1 MILCY
6 NPHLFFDSRIRDLL
20 TFKWNKAFVTNIET
34 VDEQHKMLVDMI
46 NKLGESIY
54 AKEELAPEVLD
65 KYFENLAL
73 YAKVHFGDEEVYMAE
88 FKVDSRHQDAHKHA
102 HEMFLQEATKL
113 YEGVKNKLIGTE
125 FLFHFLANWITVHIL
140 GTDKIMARQIKNIQ
154 EGKTPKEAFDAVQ
167 DVVDETVAPLL
178 YAINQ
183 LFTRTT
189 NMNHKL
195 MSLNRSLNEQVQQ
208 RTQQLQR
215 VNDTLKAMALTDT
228 LTGLGNRRAA
238 VAYLQNEWK
247 KPFDERIT
255 LTCIMIDVDKFK
267 HINDTQGHECGD
279 KVLTTVATRIR
290 DSVRNDDFVCR
301 LGGDEFVVLS
311 NNTNLAYI
319 MQLAEH
325 IRKQIA
331 QIHIKF
337 ATDVWDGSISL
348 GVAQRDE
355 STQSYIDL
363 LKRADEGLYKAKE
376 GGRNQIGCVQT
387 FGFCS
392 LEESKRH

>member
-1 MILCY
+1 MGGA
-6 NPHLFFDSRIRDLL
+6 LL
-20 TFKWNKAFVTNIET
+20 TFKWNKSFVTNIET
-34 VDEQHKMLVDMI
+34 VDEQHKMLVNMI

-54 AKEELAPEVLD
+54 SKEELSPEVLD

-88 FKVDSRHQDAHKHA
+88 YKVDSRHQDAHKHA
-102 HEMFLQEATKL
+102 HAMFLQEATKL
-113 YEGVKNKLIGTE
+113 YEGVKNKLIGPE
-125 FLFHFLANWITVHIL
+125 FLFHFLANWISIHIL
-140 GTDKIMARQIKNIQ
+140 GTDKIMAKQIKNIT

-178 YAINQ
+178 YAVNQ

-195 MSLNRSLNEQVQQ
+195 MSLNRSLNEQVQL

-228 LTGLGNRRAA
+228 LTNLGNRRAA

-279 KVLTTVATRIR
+279 KVLKTVATKIR

-331 QIHIKF
+331 QIHLEF
-337 ATDVWDGSISL
+337 PSDSWNGSISL
-348 GVAQRDE
+348 GVAQRDKE
-355 STQSYIDL
+355 TKTYIDL
-363 LKRADEGLYKAKE
+363 LKKADEGLYIAKE
-376 GGRNQIGCVQT
+376 GGRNQIGCSQN

-392 LEESKRH
+392 LEEGKRHQ

>member
-1 MILCY
+1 M
-6 NPHLFFDSRIRDLL
+6 L
-20 TFKWNKAFVTNIET
+20 TFKWNKAFVTNIDT
-34 VDEQHKMLVDMI
+34 VDEQHRMLVDMI

-54 AKEELAPEVLD
+54 SKEELAPEVLD

-88 FKVDSRHQDAHKHA
+88 YKVDSRHQDAHKHA
-102 HEMFLQEATKL
+102 HAMFLKEATKL

-140 GTDKIMARQIKNIQ
+140 GTDKIMARQIKNIK
-154 EGKTPKEAFDAVQ
+154 EGKSPEEAFNAVQ

-208 RTQQLQR
+208 RTDQLQR
-215 VNDTLKAMALTDT
+215 ANDALKAMALTDT

-247 KPFDERIT
+247 KPYDSRIT

-279 KVLTTVATRIR
+279 KVLTTVATKIR

-331 QIHIKF
+331 LIRIKF
-337 ATDVWDGSISL
+337 VSDSWDGSISL
-348 GVAQRDE
+348 GVAQRDAD
-355 STQSYIDL
+355 TPTYIDL
-363 LKRADEGLYKAKE
+363 LKKADEGLYRAKE
-376 GGRNQIGCVQT
+376 GGRNQIGCVQN

-392 LEESKRH
+392 LEKGKRH